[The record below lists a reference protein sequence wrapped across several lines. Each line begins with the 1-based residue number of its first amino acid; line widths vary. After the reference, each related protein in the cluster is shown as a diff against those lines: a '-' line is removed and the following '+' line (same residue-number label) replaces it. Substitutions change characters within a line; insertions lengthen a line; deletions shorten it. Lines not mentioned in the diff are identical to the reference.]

1 MLLEFSCSNFKSI
14 YKKITLSML
23 ASSDD
28 TREEDLIS
36 FEKYRVNRIAAIY
49 GPNGSGKTNVLDA
62 ISYAKKVLLGSM
74 KRELGDSLNLS
85 PHKLAGKDEPT
96 EFAFQFTTKGI
107 RYAYGFSI
115 INGLIQKEYLYYFP
129 NNRQTKIFDR
139 INLEVTEGPSFKK
152 FSEASMDALKN
163 NRLFLACA
171 ANYTKVPELE
181 AAFLFFKEE
190 LKLFSSAI
198 EANRMFGRAIEFFKQ
213 NPELKPTYLKIMD
226 YLGTGIRDIEARA
239 ESITLEELQNENIIS
254 EAVRKMLKNREISIL
269 ESTICYDGFKT
280 DLESEE
286 SIGIKKLFIFLYPY
300 LDVLRGGKVLLCDEI
315 ETGLHESIAMG
326 ILKLFTQLY
335 PKTNAQIIF
344 TTHDTSL
351 LDGELLRRDQ
361 IWFTELDEIRS
372 TDLYSLAEIRNVR
385 KTESLKNG
393 YVSGKY
399 GAIPMLNSTILDEIV
414 SEFQSLKPDTKSFTF
429 ADDDI
434 WEE

>member
-14 YKKITLSML
+14 YKKVTLSML

-36 FEKYRVNRIAAIY
+36 FEKYRINRLAAIY
-49 GPNGSGKTNVLDA
+49 GPNGSGKTNVLQA
-62 ISYAKKVLLGSM
+62 ISYAKSILLGSM
-74 KRELGDSLNLS
+74 KRELGDSLKVS
-85 PHKLAGKDEPT
+85 PHKLAAKNEPS
-96 EFAFQFTTKGI
+96 EFTFQFVTTGV

-115 INGLIQKEYLYYFP
+115 TNGLIQKEYLYYFP

-139 INLEVTEGPSFKK
+139 TELVVTEGPSFKK
-152 FSEASMDALKN
+152 FSEASMDSLKN

-171 ANYTKVPELE
+171 ANYTKVSEIE

-190 LKLFSSAI
+190 LKLFSSTI

-226 YLGTGIRDIEARA
+226 YLGTGIKDIEARA
-239 ESITLEELQNENIIS
+239 ESITLDELENADKIS
-254 EAVRKMLKNREISIL
+254 AAVRKMIKNREISIL

-286 SIGIKKLFIFLYPY
+286 SVGIKKLFVFLYPY
-300 LDVLRGGKVLLCDEI
+300 LDVLRSGKVLLCDEI

-326 ILKLFTQLY
+326 ILKLFTHLY

-361 IWFTELDEIRS
+361 IWFTELDDIRS

-399 GAIPMLNSTILDEIV
+399 GAIPMLNASIFNEIA
-414 SEFQSLKPDTKSFTF
+414 SEFQSLTPDTKSLNFS
-429 ADDDI
+429 DDDI

>member
-1 MLLEFSCSNFKSI
+1 
-14 YKKITLSML
+14 ML

>member
-28 TREEDLIS
+28 TREEDLIT
-36 FEKYRVNRIAAIY
+36 FEKYRVNRMTAIY
-49 GPNGSGKTNVLDA
+49 GPNGSGKTNVLQA
-62 ISYAKKVLLGSM
+62 VSYAKRIILGSM
-74 KRELGDSLNLS
+74 KRELGDSLKVL
-85 PHKLAGKDEPT
+85 PHKLAGKEEPT
-96 EFAFQFTTKGI
+96 EFAFQFVTKGV

-115 INGLIQKEYLYYFP
+115 IKGMIQKEYLYYFP

-139 INLEVTEGPSFKK
+139 MGLEVSEGPSFKK
-152 FSEASMDALKN
+152 FSEASMDALKD

-171 ANYTKVPELE
+171 ANYTKVSEIE

-190 LKLFSSAI
+190 LKLFSSANGS
-198 EANRMFGRAIEFFKQ
+198 NRVFGRAIEFLKE

-226 YLGTGIRDIEARA
+226 YLGTGIKDIEARA
-239 ESITLEELQNENIIS
+239 ETVTLEGLENTDRLS
-254 EAVRKMLKNREISIL
+254 EEVRKMIKNREIAVL
-269 ESTICYDGFKT
+269 ESAICYEGFKT

-286 SIGIKKLFIFLYPY
+286 SVGIKKLFVFLYPY

-326 ILKLFTQLY
+326 MLKLFTQLY
-335 PKTNAQIIF
+335 PETNAQIIF

-361 IWFTELDEIRS
+361 IWFTELDGKRS

-399 GAIPMLNSTILDEIV
+399 GAIPMLNKSIFDDIV
-414 SEFQSLKPDTKSFTF
+414 SEFQSLNQDEKSTSF
-429 ADDDI
+429 ADDDT